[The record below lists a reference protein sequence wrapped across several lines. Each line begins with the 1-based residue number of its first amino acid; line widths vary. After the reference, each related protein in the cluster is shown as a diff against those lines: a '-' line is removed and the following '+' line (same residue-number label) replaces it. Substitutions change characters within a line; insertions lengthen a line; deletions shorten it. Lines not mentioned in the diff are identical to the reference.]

1 LLQAT
6 ENDDDC
12 RVNISLPTLVV
23 GRIRANGGDAAHFA
37 SAWRRWATSQHERDR
52 RRAAEKHP
60 QLGQMDLIAEILN
73 KRTWVGIAATL
84 RSDGLRIQTF

>member
-1 LLQAT
+1 MQHILQALG
-6 ENDDDC
+6 D
-12 RVNISLPTLVV
+12 V
-23 GRIRANGGDAAHFA
+23 GRPRNMSAIAGDRQR
-37 SAWRRWATSQHERDR
+37 ST
-52 RRAAEKHP
+52 P